1 MIEFTKMHG
10 LGNDYIYINNI
21 AGKNYIPQEKIS
33 QFTRYIC
40 NRNFGV
46 GADGIILIKESKIA
60 DLKMEIYNS
69 DGSGAEMC
77 GNGIR
82 CFGKY
87 VYENKIV
94 EKKSLRIETLA
105 GIRQLFL
112 HTKNNKVVEVTV
124 NMGKPIWDNEK
135 IPINLEHISKKD
147 MYKKT
152 ITLQADDWK
161 VEGMAI
167 SMGNPHFVIIV
178 KNVDEID
185 LNKYGKIIENASCFP
200 NKTNVEFIQILG
212 NRSIK
217 MRVWERGSGETFAC
231 GTGACAAFAVCY
243 ERKLVVPEAKV
254 YLKGGELKIALDR
267 STNNI
272 YMTGLATKVCDGEI
286 GDVA

>member
-21 AGKNYIPQEKIS
+21 GGRNYIPEEKIPR
-33 QFTRYIC
+33 FTRYIC

-46 GADGIILIKESKIA
+46 GADGIILIKESEIA

-69 DGSGAEMC
+69 DGSKAEMC

-87 VYENKIV
+87 VYDNKIV
-94 EKKSLRIETLA
+94 EKKNITIETLA
-105 GIRQLFL
+105 GLRKLFL
-112 HTKNNKVVEVTV
+112 QTHPKTNKVIEVTV
-124 NMGKPIWDNEK
+124 NMGRPVWENEK
-135 IPINLEHISKKD
+135 IPVNIEKEH
-147 MYKKT
+147 YKKP
-152 ITLQADDWK
+152 ITLQIENWK
-161 VEGMAI
+161 VEGMAV

-178 KNVDEID
+178 KDVDKID
-185 LNKYGKIIENASCFP
+185 LNKYGSLIENAPCFP

-212 NRSIK
+212 NKSIK

-243 ERKLVVPEAKV
+243 EKRLVMPDAKV
-254 YLKGGELKIALDR
+254 YLKGGELKISLDR
-267 STNNI
+267 NTNNI
-272 YMTGLATKVCDGEI
+272 FMTGLATKVCDGVIEEF
-286 GDVA
+286 